1 MFGINDRNELM
12 ATLIDGEGH
21 RTEYFPYA
29 AFALEGVEY
38 LVLRSSEPGIGEEV
52 LVLESQ
58 EDAQGQR
65 MFSLAQTTPKLQ
77 ALILQGLGLSYG
89 LIQ

>member
-1 MFGINDRNELM
+1 M
-12 ATLIDGEGH
+12 
-21 RTEYFPYA
+21 
-29 AFALEGVEY
+29 
-38 LVLRSSEPGIGEEV
+38 LRSSEPGIGEEV

-65 MFSLAQTTPKLQ
+65 MFPLAQTTPKLQ
-77 ALILQGLGLSYG
+77 ELILQGLGLSYG

>member
-12 ATLIDGEGH
+12 ATIIDGEGN

-52 LVLESQ
+52 
-58 EDAQGQR
+58 QGQR

-77 ALILQGLGLSYG
+77 ELILQGLGLSYG